1 MISQIMKTIHLDR
14 AEATTMAFRMLV
26 TQLLMVTE
34 MPAGMLS
41 ESHGA
46 A

>member
-1 MISQIMKTIHLDR
+1 MINQLMKTIHLDR
-14 AEATTMAFRMLV
+14 AEATSMAVSMLI
-26 TQLLMVTE
+26 TQLLMVVDTP
-34 MPAGMLS
+34 MRMLS